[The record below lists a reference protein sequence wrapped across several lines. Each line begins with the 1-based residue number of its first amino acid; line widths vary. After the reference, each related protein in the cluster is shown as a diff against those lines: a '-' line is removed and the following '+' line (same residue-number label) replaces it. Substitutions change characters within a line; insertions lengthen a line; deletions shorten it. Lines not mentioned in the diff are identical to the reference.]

1 MAITI
6 NQQGSAGASTNPKG
20 LTNNL
25 FNLNDPVKYTSLFDF
40 IDEVNAPDVRA
51 NLVKTFGNQGITEFL
66 QLTGAVKN
74 AGTADEVTY
83 WEEARLHQPQ
93 KAVVNGLTAVGAT
106 TLNLDGMKLA
116 ATDAGAQNEDVAT
129 ALVARKGDILL
140 VGGQDR
146 FVVTAVSTTSE
157 DAVTIT
163 AKSLLS
169 GGLTTQLADNA
180 SVTLPIVGNM
190 FDQGTDQPSRFLQ
203 SNVVKRTNS
212 YAIVKDLYEVS
223 GSQATNIGYIDVGG
237 GDYRWYIKSEKDT
250 RQRFMDK
257 RELTLLLGQKATN
270 TDHSFDGTEGYF
282 AALEDRGLVT
292 SDIFGTNTGFD
303 DIDAVIKEMDKNG
316 CPPEYAMYVNTDQSL
331 ALDDMLS
338 KGIATQV
345 TAGLAGQ
352 FGAFGNSADMAV
364 QLGFKSFTRGG
375 YTFHKK
381 TWKLLND
388 PTLMAADSAIATNL
402 AAGVCIP
409 LTTVADPKSGNRAP
423 ALEMNYKASNGYSRE
438 MEHWVTGGG
447 VLGFT
452 NDTKDTARFHYRS
465 ECNLVT
471 RAANQHILI
480 KGASA

>member
-1 MAITI
+1 MSTPITI
-6 NQQGSAGASTNPKG
+6 NQQGTSGASVNPKG
-20 LTNNL
+20 ITNNL
-25 FNLNDPVKYTSLFDF
+25 FNLADPTKYTSLFDF

-66 QLTGAVKN
+66 QLTGATKN

-93 KAVVNGLTAVGAT
+93 KGAIKADAAEDATSFVIDGVVLAT
-106 TLNLDGMKLA
+106 NSDN
-116 ATDAGAQNEDVAT
+116 AQS
-129 ALVARKGDILL
+129 LVARVGDILL
-140 VGGQDR
+140 VGGKDR
-146 FVVTAVSTTSE
+146 FVVTNVNTTSATNVE
-157 DAVTIT
+157 IT
-163 AKSLLS
+163 CKSLLS
-169 GGLTTQLADNA
+169 DGLSAALTADDT
-180 SVTLPIVGNM
+180 VTLPIVGNM

-292 SDIFGTNTGFD
+292 SDVLGGAGTGEGFGD
-303 DIDAVIKEMDKNG
+303 LDALIKEMDKNG

-331 ALDDMLS
+331 ALDDMLAA
-338 KGIATQV
+338 GIATQT

-364 QLGFKSFTRGG
+364 NLGFKSFTRGG

-452 NDTKDTARFHYRS
+452 NDTKDVARFHYRS

-480 KGASA
+480 KGVA

>member
-6 NQQGSAGASTNPKG
+6 NQQGTANAKVNPKG
-20 LTNNL
+20 ITNNL
-25 FNLNDPVKYTSLFDF
+25 FNLADPTKYTSLFDF

-93 KAVVNGLTAVGAT
+93 KAVVDGAT
-106 TLNLDGMKLA
+106 DAGTTTLSLDGMKVA
-116 ATDAGAQNEDVAT
+116 ATDAGAQNEDVAN

-163 AKSLLS
+163 AKSLLT
-169 GGLTTQLADNA
+169 GGLTTALDDNA
-180 SVTLPIVGNM
+180 TVTLPIVGNM

-270 TDHSFDGTEGYF
+270 TAHSFDGTEGYF

-292 SDIFGTNTGFD
+292 SDVIGENSGFVD
-303 DIDAVIKEMDKNG
+303 LDALIKEMDKNG

-331 ALDDMLS
+331 TLDNMLAN
-338 KGIATQV
+338 GIATQV

-388 PTLMAADSAIATNL
+388 PTLMGVDGVAANL

-452 NDTKDTARFHYRS
+452 NDTKDVARFHYRS

-480 KGASA
+480 KGVSA

>member
-1 MAITI
+1 MSQITI
-6 NQQGSAGASTNPKG
+6 NQQGSSGASVNPKG
-20 LTNNL
+20 ITNNL
-25 FNLNDPVKYTSLFDF
+25 FNLADPTKYTSLFDF

-66 QLTGAVKN
+66 QLTGATKN

-93 KAVVNGLTAVGAT
+93 KGAIKADAAEDATSFVIDGVVLAT
-106 TLNLDGMKLA
+106 NSDN
-116 ATDAGAQNEDVAT
+116 AQS
-129 ALVARKGDILL
+129 LVARVGDILL
-140 VGGQDR
+140 VGGKDR
-146 FVVTAVSTTSE
+146 FVVTNVNTTSATNVE
-157 DAVTIT
+157 IT
-163 AKSLLS
+163 CKSLLS
-169 GGLTTQLADNA
+169 GGLSAALTADDT
-180 SVTLPIVGNM
+180 VTLPIVGNM

-270 TDHSFDGTEGYF
+270 TDHTFDGTEGYF

-292 SDIFGTNTGFD
+292 SDVIGENNGFVD
-303 DIDAVIKEMDKNG
+303 LDALIKEMDKNG

-331 ALDDMLS
+331 TLDDMLAT
-338 KGIATQV
+338 GIATQV

-352 FGAFGNSADMAV
+352 FGAFGNNADMAV

-388 PTLMAADSAIATNL
+388 PTLMGVDGVAANL

-452 NDTKDTARFHYRS
+452 NDTKDVARFHYRS

-480 KGASA
+480 KGVSA

>member
-1 MAITI
+1 MSTPITI
-6 NQQGSAGASTNPKG
+6 NQQNSSGASVNPKG
-20 LTNNL
+20 ITNNL
-25 FNLNDPVKYTSLFDF
+25 FNLADPTKYTSLFDF

-66 QLTGAVKN
+66 QLTGATKN

-93 KAVVNGLTAVGAT
+93 KGAIKADAAEDATSFVIDGVVLAT
-106 TLNLDGMKLA
+106 NSDN
-116 ATDAGAQNEDVAT
+116 AQS
-129 ALVARKGDILL
+129 LVARVGDILL
-140 VGGQDR
+140 VGGKDR
-146 FVVTAVSTTSE
+146 FVVTNVNTTSATNVE
-157 DAVTIT
+157 IT
-163 AKSLLS
+163 CKSLLS
-169 GGLTTQLADNA
+169 DGLSAALTADDT
-180 SVTLPIVGNM
+180 VTLPIVGNM

-270 TDHSFDGTEGYF
+270 SDHSFDGTEGYF

-292 SDIFGTNTGFD
+292 SDVLGGTGTAGGFGD
-303 DIDAVIKEMDKNG
+303 LDALIKEMDKNG

-331 ALDDMLS
+331 ALDDMLAN
-338 KGIATQV
+338 GIATQV

-364 QLGFKSFTRGG
+364 NLGFKSFTRGG

-388 PTLMAADSAIATNL
+388 PTLMGIDGIAANL
-402 AAGVCIP
+402 SAGVCIP

-452 NDTKDTARFHYRS
+452 NDTKDVARFHYRS

-480 KGASA
+480 KGVA

>member
-1 MAITI
+1 MSQITI
-6 NQQGSAGASTNPKG
+6 NQQGSSGASVNPKG
-20 LTNNL
+20 ITNNL
-25 FNLNDPVKYTSLFDF
+25 FNLADPTKYTSLFDF

-66 QLTGAVKN
+66 QLTGATKN

-93 KAVVNGLTAVGAT
+93 KGAIKADAAQDATSFVIDGVVLAT
-106 TLNLDGMKLA
+106 NSDN
-116 ATDAGAQNEDVAT
+116 AQS
-129 ALVARKGDILL
+129 LVARVGDILL
-140 VGGQDR
+140 VGGKDR
-146 FVVTAVSTTSE
+146 FVVTNVNTTSATNVE
-157 DAVTIT
+157 IT
-163 AKSLLS
+163 CKSLLS
-169 GGLTTQLADNA
+169 GGLSAALTADDT
-180 SVTLPIVGNM
+180 VTLPIVGNM

-270 TDHSFDGTEGYF
+270 TDHTFDGTEGYF

-292 SDIFGTNTGFD
+292 SDVIGENNGFVD
-303 DIDAVIKEMDKNG
+303 LDALIKEMDKNG

-331 ALDDMLS
+331 TLDDMLAT
-338 KGIATQV
+338 GIATQV

-352 FGAFGNSADMAV
+352 FGAFGNNADMAV

-388 PTLMAADSAIATNL
+388 PTLMGVDGVAANL

-452 NDTKDTARFHYRS
+452 NDTKDVARFHYRS

-480 KGASA
+480 KGVSA

>member
-1 MAITI
+1 MSAITI
-6 NQQGSAGASTNPKG
+6 NQQGSSGASVNPKG
-20 LTNNL
+20 ITNNL
-25 FNLNDPVKYTSLFDF
+25 FNLADPTKYTSLFDF

-66 QLTGAVKN
+66 QLTGATKN

-93 KAVVNGLTAVGAT
+93 KGAIKANAAEDATSFIIDGVVLAT
-106 TLNLDGMKLA
+106 NSDN
-116 ATDAGAQNEDVAT
+116 AQS
-129 ALVARKGDILL
+129 LVARVGDILL
-140 VGGQDR
+140 VGGKDR
-146 FVVTAVSTTSE
+146 FVVTDVNTTTATNVE
-157 DAVTIT
+157 IT
-163 AKSLLS
+163 CKSLLS
-169 GGLTTQLADNA
+169 DGLSAALTADDT
-180 SVTLPIVGNM
+180 VTLPIVGNM

-270 TDHSFDGTEGYF
+270 TDHTFDGTEGYF

-292 SDIFGTNTGFD
+292 SDVIGENSGFND
-303 DIDAVIKEMDKNG
+303 LDALIKEMDKNG

-331 ALDDMLS
+331 ALDDMLAN
-338 KGIATQV
+338 GIATQV

-364 QLGFKSFTRGG
+364 NLGFKSFTRGG

-388 PTLMAADSAIATNL
+388 PTLMGIDGIAANL

-452 NDTKDTARFHYRS
+452 NDTKDVARFHYRS

-480 KGASA
+480 KGVSA

>member
-1 MAITI
+1 MSTPITI
-6 NQQGSAGASTNPKG
+6 NQQGSANAKVNPKG
-20 LTNNL
+20 ITNNL
-25 FNLNDPVKYTSLFDF
+25 FNLADPTKYTSLFDF

-66 QLTGAVKN
+66 QLTGATKN

-93 KAVVNGLTAVGAT
+93 KGAIKANASEDATSFIIDGVVLAT
-106 TLNLDGMKLA
+106 NSDN
-116 ATDAGAQNEDVAT
+116 AQS
-129 ALVARKGDILL
+129 LVARVGDILL
-140 VGGQDR
+140 VGGKDR
-146 FVVTAVSTTSE
+146 FVVTNVDTSTATNVE
-157 DAVTIT
+157 IT
-163 AKSLLS
+163 CKSLLS
-169 GGLTTQLADNA
+169 DGLSAALTADA
-180 SVTLPIVGNM
+180 VVTLPIVGNM

-203 SNVVKRTNS
+203 SNVVKRTNT

-292 SDIFGTNTGFD
+292 SDVIGGTGTGEGFGD
-303 DIDAVIKEMDKNG
+303 LDALIKEMDKNG

-331 ALDDMLS
+331 TLDDMLAN
-338 KGIATQV
+338 GIATQV

-364 QLGFKSFTRGG
+364 NLGFKSFTRGG

-381 TWKLLND
+381 TWKLMND
-388 PTLMAADSAIATNL
+388 PTLMGLDGIATNL

-452 NDTKDTARFHYRS
+452 NDTKDVARFHYRS

-480 KGASA
+480 KGVS